1 MKINFLKETL
11 NKMKENGVS
20 PDDVIYVFNSFGY
33 CSWEEFEK
41 LANFDYNNGY
51 GLIAIDLNLIVRGSD
66 WWLERGEYDGS
77 EWWEFRRAPIKMS
90 RCIMQNWMFFIIQ
103 IRIIERRQYYDS
115 FLLRRDSRN
124 A

>member
-1 MKINFLKETL
+1 MVVNFLKETL
-11 NKMKENGVS
+11 DKMEENGVS
-20 PDDVIYVFNSFGY
+20 PDDVLYVFNSFGY

-77 EWWEFRRAPIKMS
+77 EWWKFCTMPLRS
-90 RCIMQNWMFFIIQ
+90 IQ
-103 IRIIERRQYYDS
+103 RHDPNVS
-115 FLLRRDSRN
+115 LLQKYFDEDEDEE
-124 A
+124 

>member
-11 NKMKENGVS
+11 NKIEENSVS
-20 PDDVIYVFNSFGY
+20 PDDVLYVFNSFGY

-41 LANFDYNNGY
+41 LANFDYDNGY

-77 EWWEFRRAPIKMS
+77 EWWEFCREPIKDKQTH
-90 RCIMQNWMFFIIQ
+90 MQNWTFFIIQ

-115 FLLRRDSRN
+115 FLLRRDSRR

>member
-11 NKMKENGVS
+11 DKMKENNVS
-20 PDDVIYVFNSFGY
+20 PEDVVYVFNSFGY

-77 EWWEFRRAPIKMS
+77 EWWEFRRAPVKNEQMH
-90 RCIMQNWMFFIIQ
+90 NAELDVF
-103 IRIIERRQYYDS
+103 YYIDK
-115 FLLRRDSRN
+115 DY
-124 A
+124 

>member
-1 MKINFLKETL
+1 MKINFLKETFD
-11 NKMKENGVS
+11 KMKENGVS

-41 LANFDYNNGY
+41 VTNFDYDNGY

-77 EWWEFRRAPIKMS
+77 EWWEFRREPVKNEQAHDTELDV
-90 RCIMQNWMFFIIQ
+90 F
-103 IRIIERRQYYDS
+103 YYY
-115 FLLRRDSRN
+115 R
-124 A
+124 

>member
-66 WWLERGEYDGS
+66 WWLERKEYDGS
-77 EWWEFRRAPIKMS
+77 EWWEFRREPIKNEQMH
-90 RCIMQNWMFFIIQ
+90 NA
-103 IRIIERRQYYDS
+103 ELDV
-115 FLLRRDSRN
+115 FLLYR
-124 A
+124 